1 MERQG
6 DEIHVNE
13 EEASA
18 GSQPHIGRYILGI
31 SLLLATGL
39 MSLIWIIGSIT
50 R

>member
-13 EEASA
+13 EEASG
-18 GSQPHIGRYILGI
+18 GSQPHVVRYILGI
-31 SLLLATGL
+31 SLLLVTGL
-39 MSLIWIIGSIT
+39 LSLVWIIGSMT

>member
-13 EEASA
+13 EEASG
-18 GSQPHIGRYILGI
+18 GSQPHVVRYILGI
-31 SLLLATGL
+31 SLLLVTGL
-39 MSLIWIIGSIT
+39 LSLVWIIGSLT

>member
-18 GSQPHIGRYILGI
+18 GSQPHVVRYILGI
-31 SLLLATGL
+31 SLLLVTGL
-39 MSLIWIIGSIT
+39 LSLVWIIGSLT

>member
-13 EEASA
+13 EEASG
-18 GSQPHIGRYILGI
+18 GSQPHVVRYILGI
-31 SLLLATGL
+31 SLLLVTGL
-39 MSLIWIIGSIT
+39 LSLVWIIGSIT

>member
-13 EEASA
+13 EEASG
-18 GSQPHIGRYILGI
+18 GSQAHVVRYILGI
-31 SLLLATGL
+31 SLLLVTGL
-39 MSLIWIIGSIT
+39 LSLVWIIGSIT

>member
-13 EEASA
+13 EEAS
-18 GSQPHIGRYILGI
+18 GGTQPHIVRYILGI
-31 SLLLATGL
+31 SLLLATAL
-39 MSLIWIIGSIT
+39 MSLVWIVGSIT